1 MAEQLPPTAAEAY
14 ERNYEEI
21 CRLMAN
27 VLTKILG
34 EHERKDEKTWAHVGD
49 QGRILEVLRELD
61 EFLRPL

>member
-14 ERNYEEI
+14 DRNYEEI

-27 VLTKILG
+27 VFAKILG

-49 QGRILEVLRELD
+49 QEYIIRQLRNLD
-61 EFLRPL
+61 EFLGI